1 MVEKGGSLDIEFKAY
16 NAETEEPIVQR
27 KIYLII
33 DILYHFTKLHELQ
46 CWASN
51 MKFLNNISK
60 PSKFNWISFFQS
72 GTKKISQF
80 QILFRQFVQF
90 GIRKENPI

>member
-46 CWASN
+46 C
-51 MKFLNNISK
+51 
-60 PSKFNWISFFQS
+60 
-72 GTKKISQF
+72 
-80 QILFRQFVQF
+80 
-90 GIRKENPI
+90 